1 MKILKEKKGITL
13 IALVLTII
21 VLLILA
27 AVTLNLV
34 LGDNGIITKANIAK
48 DTTTIEDEKEKIGL
62 AYLDYKMKNE
72 NNEDAVLAVEGAFV
86 DGNGSPDWRITFEN
100 RDQYILSGNDGTIEM
115 IERTDTDKLVEKY
128 VLGKKENDII
138 DNSSKVFKNDENS
151 ITDASTTVIHLFDIS
166 DFGKYRYRYI
176 KYNNA
181 VYKVFIDYQTGDTKT
196 VRRVYTQ
203 SGREGETVTYN
214 GIEYTIL
221 YDNGDTVQ
229 MVINSTIGQ
238 LALGYI
244 DTNTTGNDNFE
255 KTVYSYNNAITRLN
269 NYCATLI
276 ELDDNITDVRSVGSN
291 PYNKNSENKK
301 IYSNNNLESV
311 SYKYNGNIVKVNN
324 IAKSEDFNYEEDM
337 VRMCY
342 FGILTS
348 SDEKQYWIASR
359 RLFYEGDIYAIMSA
373 KANSNSYDWPLWG
386 LISSQNKVVLDGGGN
401 FAVRPVVTI
410 KSLALNSN

>member
-34 LGDNGIITKANIAK
+34 FGDNEIITKANIEK
-48 DTTTIEDEKEKIGL
+48 DTTTIEEKKKKIGL